1 MVYLPS
7 GFHFPCWPL
16 QDGDGSKPWYLVNP
30 KIAGKWMFIP
40 LKMVL
45 IGIDPYPDGKW
56 LRNFNAGTG
65 PEDVSKMF
73 ANGISMDFCHWHLIR
88 SLLFSY
94 SLKCQGHQTK
104 TKYHHPNGR
113 KKTSNPDVSWSFL
126 PPDIS
131 SIRVPRQV
139 SVFGACNL
147 GSQVSL
153 QQKPEG
159 SSGASKRNRKSRG
172 NSYGEGSVHLLMLPW
187 FCEQRSIHQLYVG
200 YLGGQTTH
208 SHISDI
214 YGYLISDISS

>member
-7 GFHFPCWPL
+7 GFHSHADHCKMASDSEISTPALDQKMYGRCSQMGFP
-16 QDGDGSKPWYLVNP
+16 
-30 KIAGKWMFIP
+30 
-40 LKMVL
+40 
-45 IGIDPYPDGKW
+45 
-56 LRNFNAGTG
+56 
-65 PEDVSKMF
+65 
-73 ANGISMDFCHWHLIR
+73 GISAIGMWFEPSYFPTR
-88 SLLFSY
+88 PTLLSV
-94 SLKCQGHQTK
+94 KIIKK

-113 KKTSNPDVSWSFL
+113 KKTSKPDVCGSFL

-153 QQKPEG
+153 RQKPEG
-159 SSGASKRNRKSRG
+159 PSGASKRNRKSRE